1 MAVYIMADGWS
12 LFIRAACSSYHLPKF
27 YHRAMSLREH
37 RQKADIV
44 LLFST
49 DVVENPHKQLVA
61 SFGVRRS
68 VITN

>member
-1 MAVYIMADGWS
+1 
-12 LFIRAACSSYHLPKF
+12 
-27 YHRAMSLREH
+27 MSLREH

-61 SFGVRRS
+61 SFGARRS
-68 VITN
+68 VITY